1 MFGGFIHIICNEE
14 ANMKNIIKLILGLAV
29 FAAIFAS
36 CATTKEV
43 QPIGKISGKVKQPEI
58 IDHKNFKW
66 GKDVPAW
73 VAQEPQE
80 LQRSSDYK
88 DVYLFKFES
97 PRAKSLEGAELWT
110 KDFSIPSEMART
122 VRMRVESKAAAA
134 AAGDKDRIDGYLEDI
149 VKTITDTELS
159 GFKKESDYWVQM
171 RYFDAEGK
179 PETDDFT
186 YIALYSISKKTLDRL
201 ISDAI
206 SRADKV
212 KPKTEEE
219 RTVRERVKEALKEGI

>member
-1 MFGGFIHIICNEE
+1 
-14 ANMKNIIKLILGLAV
+14 MKNVIKLILGLAV
-29 FAAIFAS
+29 LAAIFAS
-36 CATTKEV
+36 CATKEA
-43 QPIGKISGKVKQPEI
+43 QPIGKISDKVKQPEI

-66 GKDVPAW
+66 GTAVPAW
-73 VAQEPQE
+73 VAQEAQDLEKSP
-80 LQRSSDYK
+80 DYK

-97 PRAKSLEGAELWT
+97 PRSKSLEGAELWT
-110 KDFSIPSEMART
+110 KDFSVPSEMARM
-122 VRMRVESKAAAA
+122 VRMRIESKAAAA

-149 VKTITDTELS
+149 VKTITDTELL

-171 RYFDAEGK
+171 RYFDADGK
-179 PETDDFT
+179 PEADDFT

-206 SRADKV
+206 SGADKL

>member
-1 MFGGFIHIICNEE
+1 
-14 ANMKNIIKLILGLAV
+14 MKNVIKLILGLAV
-29 FAAIFAS
+29 IAAIFAS
-36 CATTKEV
+36 CATKEA
-43 QPIGKISGKVKQPEI
+43 QPIGKISNKVKQPEI

-66 GKDVPAW
+66 AKDVPVW

-80 LQRSSDYK
+80 LEKSSDYK

-97 PRAKSLEGAELWT
+97 PRSKSLEGAELWT
-110 KDFSIPSEMART
+110 RDFSVPSEMARM

-171 RYFDAEGK
+171 RYFDADGK
-179 PETDDFT
+179 PEADDFT

-201 ISDAI
+201 INDAI
-206 SRADKV
+206 SGADKI

-219 RTVRERVKEALKEGI
+219 RTVRERVKEALKEGL